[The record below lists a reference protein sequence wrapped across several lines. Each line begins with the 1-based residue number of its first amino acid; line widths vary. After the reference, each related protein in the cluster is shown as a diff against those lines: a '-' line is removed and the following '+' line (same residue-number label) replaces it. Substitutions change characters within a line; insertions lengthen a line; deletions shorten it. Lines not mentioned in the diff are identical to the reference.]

1 MTIPKRM
8 SELLDEQNIHT
19 AENDT
24 ANDELYMGENIGP
37 IVTGDSEDSP
47 EGILVKGSSW
57 SVTADALPDETAMNN
72 DISDDTHPVSTI
84 DQSPMAMPQNNTPA
98 STAMASRWHDENI
111 YEAGVADFVNNIIPS
126 AQHVLQSPF
135 VQNHKPEILTGL
147 GVAGVAGVA
156 AEVPLVKN
164 MVNKMQ
170 DSKEK
175 KRKSQEYAKDPM
187 GLNMINDFGNQSAQ
201 DRENRNDSEDEGNLV
216 TSSWASDDYMETI
229 HKVASDSDVYYQGYG
244 DATSGKE
251 MDEGLANLSMDYY
264 QGYKQGILYNQTNL
278 ESAPSNQES
287 IDERSH
293 YSLPKSAP
301 YHPNFDPTLIRDGV
315 DPKVA
320 NQNFTPEKTFLQHRL
335 NGLNPMN
342 ALHATMQKHPNNN
355 IVDILNDYHSLLTHI
370 NGTKELENSHPN
382 FANSELFFLN
392 DVLEHFSQEKK
403 SSVKKKI
410 VIGE

>member
-1 MTIPKRM
+1 M

-57 SVTADALPDETAMNN
+57 SVTADALPDETATNN
-72 DISDDTHPVSTI
+72 DISDDTNPVSTI

-98 STAMASRWHDENI
+98 STAMASRWHTADALPDETATNNDTSSGSDPSGGMLSPDST
-111 YEAGVADFVNNIIPS
+111 APASTMADPNAS
-126 AQHVLQSPF
+126 M
-135 VQNHKPEILTGL
+135 T
-147 GVAGVAGVA
+147 
-156 AEVPLVKN
+156 
-164 MVNKMQ
+164 
-170 DSKEK
+170 
-175 KRKSQEYAKDPM
+175 DP
-187 GLNMINDFGNQSAQ
+187 NAS
-201 DRENRNDSEDEGNLV
+201 DEGNLV
-216 TSSWASDDYMETI
+216 TSSWTSDDYVETI

-355 IVDILNDYHSLLTHI
+355 IADILNDYHSLLTHI
-370 NGTKELENSHPN
+370 NGTKELEDSHPN
-382 FANSELFFLN
+382 FANSELGFLN
-392 DVLEHFSQEKK
+392 DVLEHFSPEKK

>member
-1 MTIPKRM
+1 M

-47 EGILVKGSSW
+47 EGILVNGSSW

-84 DQSPMAMPQNNTPA
+84 DQSPMAMPQNNNPA
-98 STAMASRWHDENI
+98 STAIASRWH
-111 YEAGVADFVNNIIPS
+111 
-126 AQHVLQSPF
+126 
-135 VQNHKPEILTGL
+135 
-147 GVAGVAGVA
+147 
-156 AEVPLVKN
+156 
-164 MVNKMQ
+164 
-170 DSKEK
+170 
-175 KRKSQEYAKDPM
+175 
-187 GLNMINDFGNQSAQ
+187 
-201 DRENRNDSEDEGNLV
+201 
-216 TSSWASDDYMETI
+216 SDDYMETI
-229 HKVASDSDVYYQGYG
+229 HKVASDSDIYYQGYG

-355 IVDILNDYHSLLTHI
+355 TVDVLNDYHSLLTHI
-370 NGTKELENSHPN
+370 NGTKELEDSHPG
-382 FANSELFFLN
+382 FANYELGLLN
-392 DVLEHFSQEKK
+392 DVLEHFSPEKN